1 MIAKDWFS
9 IYKLCFF
16 RMKVGL
22 KYKLKN
28 MKKIFF
34 EYRKFRI
41 LYFSKN
47 LWKSSKARFFE
58 LFFSAKKTRLVT
70 VFFAE

>member
-1 MIAKDWFS
+1 MNDRERLVF
-9 IYKLCFF
+9 YLQVVF

-58 LFFSAKKTRLVT
+58 LFFSAKKLVL
-70 VFFAE
+70 